1 MQKVISVV
9 VAGSDQI
16 KDIAITPGVT
26 PKRVLEEAGLGE
38 SYVLSRKGG
47 DALAAD
53 ADIYN
58 LVSDKEKLYATPEDV
73 SVGASTASPSGDL
86 SNPQAKLIRVRR
98 LYPEA
103 IQKPVSVTKT
113 REFRAIKLIKTGKD
127 IPYWQESNWIKTGN
141 TFRGTFK
148 TDYGSWRGLVERN
161 YKDDYS
167 FYIFEPP
174 QQLKDSDHGQCFTD
188 KGKGRFMIH
197 FSEKPENVDSGIIT
211 IESVIAEAFRNQK
224 ASHTRKDEQIEGG
237 VGWKPNFLEI
247 LFPRLKWRR

>member
-16 KDIAITPGVT
+16 KDIAIAPGVT
-26 PKRVLEEAGLGE
+26 PKRVLEEAGLGNG
-38 SYVLSRKGG
+38 YVLSRKGG
-47 DALAAD
+47 DALAVD

-73 SVGASTASPSGDL
+73 SVGASAASPSGG
-86 SNPQAKLIRVRR
+86 SSSPQAKLVRTRR

-103 IQKPVSVTKT
+103 IQKPITLTKT
-113 REFRAIKLIKTGKD
+113 REFKAIKLIKTGKD

-141 TFRGTFK
+141 TYRGTFK
-148 TDYGSWRGLVERN
+148 TDYGSWRGVVERN
-161 YKDDYS
+161 YEGDYS
-167 FYIFEPP
+167 YYIFEPP
-174 QQLKDSDHGQCFTD
+174 KQLLDSDHGPCFTD
-188 KGKGRFMIH
+188 KGKGRFAIH

-211 IESVIAEAFRNQK
+211 IESVITDAFRNQK
-224 ASHTRKDEQIEGG
+224 TSQTRRDAETEGG
-237 VGWKPNFLEI
+237 AGWRPNFLEI

>member
-9 VAGSDQI
+9 VAGSGQI

-26 PKRVLEEAGLGE
+26 IKRVLEEAGLGD

-47 DALAAD
+47 DAFAPD

-58 LVSDKEKLYATPEDV
+58 LVSDKEKIYATPEDV
-73 SVGASTASPSGDL
+73 SVGDSTASPSGAL
-86 SNPQAKLIRVRR
+86 GNYQVKLIRIRR
-98 LYPEA
+98 QYPEKMP
-103 IQKPVSVTKT
+103 KPVSLTKT
-113 REFRAIKLIKTGKD
+113 RESKAIKLIKTGKD

-148 TDYGSWRGLVERN
+148 TDYGSWRGLIERN
-161 YKDDYS
+161 YEGDYS
-167 FYIFEPP
+167 FYIFELP
-174 QQLKDSDHGQCFTD
+174 QSLKDSDHGQCFSY
-188 KGKGRFMIH
+188 KGNGKFLIH

-211 IESVIAEAFRNQK
+211 VEGVIAGAFRNQK
-224 ASHTRKDEQIEGG
+224 GSHVQKDKRDDGG

>member
-47 DALAAD
+47 DALVAD

-73 SVGASTASPSGDL
+73 SVGASTASPSGAL
-86 SNPQAKLIRVRR
+86 GNFQVKLIRTRR
-98 LYPEA
+98 LYPEGMP
-103 IQKPVSVTKT
+103 KPLSLTKT
-113 REFRAIKLIKTGKD
+113 REFKAIKLIKTGKD

-148 TDYGSWRGLVERN
+148 TDYGSWRGIVERN
-161 YKDDYS
+161 YEGDHS
-167 FYIFEPP
+167 FYIFELP
-174 QQLKDSDHGQCFTD
+174 QALKDSDHGQCFSY
-188 KGKGRFMIH
+188 KGNGRFLIH
-197 FSEKPENVDSGIIT
+197 FSEKPENVDSGIIS
-211 IESVIAEAFRNQK
+211 IESLIAESFRNHKRSYVQ
-224 ASHTRKDEQIEGG
+224 KDEQNEGG
-237 VGWKPNFLEI
+237 SGWKPNFLEI

>member
-1 MQKVISVV
+1 MQKVISVR

-47 DALAAD
+47 DALVTD

-73 SVGASTASPSGDL
+73 SVGASTASPSGGL
-86 SNPQAKLIRVRR
+86 ANSQAKVIRIRR
-98 LYPEA
+98 LYPEGM
-103 IQKPVSVTKT
+103 QKPVILTKT
-113 REFRAIKLIKTGKD
+113 REFKAIKLIKTGKD

-148 TDYGSWRGLVERN
+148 TDYGSWRGLIERN
-161 YKDDYS
+161 YEDDYS
-167 FYIFEPP
+167 FYIFDLP
-174 QQLKDSDHGQCFTD
+174 QVLKDSDHGQCFLY
-188 KGKGRFMIH
+188 KGNGKFLIH
-197 FSEKPENVDSGIIT
+197 FSEKPENADSGILS

-224 ASHTRKDEQIEGG
+224 GFYEQKHEQNVGG

-247 LFPRLKWRR
+247 LFPRLKWRK